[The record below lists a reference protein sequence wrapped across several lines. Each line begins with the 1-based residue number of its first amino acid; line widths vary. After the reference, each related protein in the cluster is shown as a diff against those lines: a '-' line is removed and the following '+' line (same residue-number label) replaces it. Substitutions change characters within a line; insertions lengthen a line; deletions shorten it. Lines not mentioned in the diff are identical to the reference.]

1 MSDLNVNTSSQI
13 QSQAAGTRDS
23 FGSTF
28 GVIAAAAGSAI
39 GLGNIWKFP
48 YITGMNG
55 GAAFIIVYLICI
67 AVIGL
72 PVMLSEFI
80 IGRKAQKN
88 AIGSFKK
95 LAPGTPWFLTGWMG
109 VLAAFS
115 ILSFY
120 GVVAGW
126 SLYYI
131 AKSLTGS
138 LAGLTPEQ
146 MGGLFGGFITGAS
159 GPIIWQLI
167 FMFLTGYI
175 VYAGVKGGI
184 EKYSKILMPLLLAI
198 IIILDIRAITLPGAG
213 AGLEFLF
220 KPDFSKLT
228 AAGVLVALG
237 HAFFSLSLGMGTMI
251 TYGSYISKKEN
262 LGTTALQVTIADTVI
277 ALLAGIAIFP
287 AVFAFGIDPAYG
299 AGLAFV
305 TLPNIFNLMPGS
317 MIWSTLFF
325 LLLAV
330 AALTSAI
337 SILECVVA
345 YFSEDLNM
353 SRHKATWIAT
363 IAISIVGIFA
373 SLSMGPM
380 SDVKILMGKNIFDT
394 LDWISANLLLPLG
407 GLFITLFVGWVWG
420 PTRSKEELSNEGTLP
435 VSYLN
440 VFIFLCRYLAPIAI
454 AIVFLNGIGVI
465 KF

>member
-1 MSDLNVNTSSQI
+1 MSDLNLNTNTQTET
-13 QSQAAGTRDS
+13 QAGTRDS
-23 FGSTF
+23 FASTF

-67 AVIGL
+67 AVIGF
-72 PVMLSEFI
+72 PVMLSEFL
-80 IGRKAQKN
+80 IGRKAEKN

-109 VLAAFS
+109 FLAAFM

-126 SLYYI
+126 SLYYVVQ
-131 AKSLTGS
+131 SVTGT
-138 LAGLTPEQ
+138 LAGLSPEQ
-146 MGGLFGGFITGAS
+146 MGDFFGGFITGTF
-159 GPIIWQLI
+159 GPIIWQVI
-167 FMFLTGYI
+167 FMILTGYI
-175 VYAGVKGGI
+175 VYAGVKNGI
-184 EKYSKILMPLLLAI
+184 EKWSKILMPLLLLLI
-198 IIILDIRAITLPGAG
+198 IVLDVRALTLPGAG
-213 AGLEFLF
+213 GGVDFLF

-251 TYGSYISKKEN
+251 TYGSYIGKKEN

-287 AVFAFGIDPAYG
+287 AVFAFGIEPG
-299 AGLAFV
+299 AGPGLVFI
-305 TLPNIFNLMPGS
+305 TLPNIFNMMPGGI
-317 MIWSTLFF
+317 IWSTLFF
-325 LLLAV
+325 ILLTV

-337 SILECVVA
+337 SILEVVVA
-345 YFSEDLNM
+345 YFSEELNM
-353 SRHKATWIAT
+353 TRHKATWVAT
-363 IAISIVGIFA
+363 ISITIVGFFC
-373 SLSMGPM
+373 SLSLGPM
-380 SDVKILMGKNIFDT
+380 SKFLIFGKNFFD
-394 LDWISANLLLPLG
+394 LMDWTSANLLLPLG

-420 PTRSKEELSNEGTLP
+420 PKKTQEELSNKGELS

-440 VFIFLCRYLAPIAI
+440 IFMFLCRYLAPIAI
-454 AIVFLNGIGVI
+454 AVVFLNGVGLL